1 MTDAREDATRP
12 ESEALAEGEP
22 AVLHLREA
30 IASGRHWYLA
40 LLEAISLWT
49 RAEETHDGRDYRYL
63 IGGEAFDWLVLAER
77 LLDTVNGLV
86 PQSERDALLLR
97 GEPPLALSPDEFR
110 DLIGAPKYHQYL
122 NYFYGIAV
130 EDALVTAVEDEVR
143 KEKRLSGYYRDHDTT
158 NEAYRRIYDSTR
170 TVLLRHFRK
179 EKGLPQTR
187 SISLTELKEFAYWRF
202 KYRLKTSEKAR
213 VASDTR
219 KALDWLGRR
228 GPTAYVQQRHR
239 APETE

>member
-1 MTDAREDATRP
+1 MTDARDEETRTQ
-12 ESEALAEGEP
+12 SETIAEGEP
-22 AVLHLREA
+22 AIRHLREA
-30 IASGRHWYLA
+30 IVSGRHWYLA

-77 LLDTVNGLV
+77 LLDSVNGFM
-86 PQSERDALLLR
+86 PQAERDALLLR

-130 EDALVTAVEDEVR
+130 EDALVMAVEDEVR

-158 NEAYRRIYDSTR
+158 NEAYRRIYASTR

-179 EKGLPQTR
+179 EKSLPHTK
-187 SISLTELKEFAYWRF
+187 SIGLTELKEFAYWRF

-219 KALDWLGRR
+219 KALDWLVRHGA
-228 GPTAYVQQRHR
+228 TAYVQRYQRS
-239 APETE
+239 PDTE

>member
-1 MTDAREDATRP
+1 VTDAPDQTNP

-22 AVLHLREA
+22 AVRHLRAA

-49 RAEETHDGRDYRYL
+49 RAEETHNGRDYRYL

-77 LLDTVNGLV
+77 LLDSVDGLV
-86 PQSERDALLLR
+86 PQAERDALLLR
-97 GEPPLALSPDEFR
+97 SEPPLALTPDEFR

-122 NYFYGIAV
+122 NFFYGITV
-130 EDALVTAVEDEVR
+130 EDALVMAVEDEVR
-143 KEKRLSGYYRDHDTT
+143 KERRLSGVYRDHDTT
-158 NEAYRRIYDSTR
+158 NEAYRRIYGSTR
-170 TVLLRHFRK
+170 TILLKHFRK
-179 EKGLPQTR
+179 ETALPQTR

-219 KALDWLGRR
+219 KALDWLSRR
-228 GPTAYVQQRHR
+228 GPKAYVQRHHR